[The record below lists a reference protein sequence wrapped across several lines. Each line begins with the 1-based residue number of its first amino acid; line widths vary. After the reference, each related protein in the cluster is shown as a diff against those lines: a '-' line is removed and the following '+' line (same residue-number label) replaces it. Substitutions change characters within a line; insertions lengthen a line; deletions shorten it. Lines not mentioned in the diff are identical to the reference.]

1 MLRIFPEFGQTNF
14 ASIGALNMHVPADA
28 NSVGCNCTNDSPT
41 ICPVYHA
48 PPTCMHLDINDTDTT
63 LACSMRSTVWW
74 PKGILNSNKCN
85 DEINK
90 QAINN
95 LNNDNNLRRSERIKA
110 LSKIKNHNVI
120 DSSININ
127 IIMDKHV
134 TNSDSAISKHQYDMK
149 HSIDWNGCQIVWS
162 DNNSYKLLIKESLI
176 IKAYQPSLNR
186 TTHSTP
192 LYIFPEG
199 LKDRHLPT
207 IKRYK

>member
-1 MLRIFPEFGQTNF
+1 M
-14 ASIGALNMHVPADA
+14 ALHGFTLIQNRNGNLNL
-28 NSVGCNCTNDSPT
+28 NS
-41 ICPVYHA
+41 
-48 PPTCMHLDINDTDTT
+48 
-63 LACSMRSTVWW
+63 
-74 PKGILNSNKCN
+74 SNKCN